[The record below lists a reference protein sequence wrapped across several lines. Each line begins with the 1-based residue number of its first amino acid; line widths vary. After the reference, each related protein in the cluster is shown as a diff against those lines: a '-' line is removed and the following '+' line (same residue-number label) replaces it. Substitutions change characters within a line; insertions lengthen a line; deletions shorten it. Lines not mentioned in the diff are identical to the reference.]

1 MRREQLLRLVGR
13 VPTDP
18 WGRPI
23 ERQHECAACGETV
36 SELEIA
42 WDTLDFAPDEG
53 MSLTCI
59 SCAVSD
65 ALASER
71 AARARE
77 RGEVVS

>member
-42 WDTLDFAPDEG
+42 WDTLDFTPDKG

-71 AARARE
+71 AARARD
-77 RGEVVS
+77 RGEVVP